1 MTKNLTAS
9 PFSLPTKHDFVDLTL
24 FLAEVRG
31 AHRPPP
37 PPAAAEEPA
46 AQSADARATPPP
58 PALVPHA
65 LPQVEGELQAT
76 FRFNNEILDADTV
89 KLIAADF
96 TTVVEALADQGSEVL
111 AVRDSIRVSQLLP
124 LKM

>member
-31 AHRPPP
+31 ARRPPP

-46 AQSADARATPPP
+46 AQSADTRASC
-58 PALVPHA
+58 LHA

-76 FRFNNEILDADTV
+76 FRFNNEILDANTV

-111 AVRDSIRVSQLLP
+111 AVRDSIRISQLLP